1 MNKNVKIGMI
11 IIIAIFI
18 ICLIVNGFYK
28 RNVSKNSDLEENEEE
43 ISSTNEAQEQN
54 EILDEVK
61 VHGYHLVTY
70 DQSANQ
76 NSFLQDLTVNSTE
89 ESKIRFVIGTIDDN
103 YIVKERTEFE
113 VDCKSGKNQLDLSNK
128 RYLLKEG
135 EYLFMDI
142 AGQDV
147 LYKKLN
153 SQKNALVQTESN
165 RKQGKMVMTQSDYI
179 LPFEY
184 TLEKVK
190 EYNCL
195 VIGNEITI
203 KDDSYGAGAS
213 EETLD
218 YYYLTKTRL
227 EETFDKINM
236 NRISGVDWEKSE
248 NSTDRL
254 SWINNNLSQKTVSNL
269 DLVIFQLG
277 DNYNFENDFENDI
290 NEMVQAIKKYSPGV
304 EMVFIGRWF
313 TSNEHDRRLPGIC
326 ERVGIKFIDISD
338 LSDEDEDEYKTPISI
353 MEEDVQKQKYYPNND
368 AMQII
373 SNRIIEL
380 LKF

>member
-1 MNKNVKIGMI
+1 MNKNAKISMI

-28 RNVSKNSDLEENEEE
+28 RNVSKNSTLEENEKK
-43 ISSTNEAQEQN
+43 ISLTNEAQEQD

-76 NSFLQDLTVNSTE
+76 NSFLQDLTVNSKE

-113 VDCKSGKNQLDLSNK
+113 VDCKNGKNQLDLSNK

-147 LYKKLN
+147 LYKKSN
-153 SQKNALVQTESN
+153 SQKNALVQTESDK
-165 RKQGKMVMTQSDYI
+165 KQGKMVMAQSDYI

-184 TLEKVK
+184 TLEKVQ

-203 KDDSYGAGAS
+203 KDGSYGAGAS

-254 SWINNNLSQKTVSNL
+254 TWINNNLSQKTVSNL

-338 LSDEDEDEYKTPISI
+338 LADEDEYKTPISI
-353 MEEDVQKQKYYPNND
+353 IEEDIQTQKYYPSND

-373 SNRIIEL
+373 SNRIMEL

>member
-1 MNKNVKIGMI
+1 MNKNVKIIMI

-28 RNVSKNSDLEENEEE
+28 RNVSKNSNLEENEEK
-43 ISSTNEAQEQN
+43 ISSTNETQEQD
-54 EILDEVK
+54 ETLEEVK
-61 VHGYHLVTY
+61 LHGYHLVTY

-103 YIVKERTEFE
+103 YIVKERMEFE

-184 TLEKVK
+184 TLEKVQ

-203 KDDSYGAGAS
+203 KDGSYGAGAS
-213 EETLD
+213 EETID
-218 YYYLTKTRL
+218 YYYLTKMRL
-227 EETFDKINM
+227 EEIFDKVNM
-236 NRISGVDWEKSE
+236 NRISGVDWEASE

-254 SWINNNLSQKTVSNL
+254 TWINNNLSQKTVINL
-269 DLVIFQLG
+269 DLLIFQLG

-290 NEMVQAIKKYSPGV
+290 NEMVQSIKKYSPGV
-304 EMVFIGRWF
+304 EMVFISRWF

-338 LSDEDEDEYKTPISI
+338 LSDEDEYKTPISI
-353 MEEDVQKQKYYPNND
+353 MEEDIQTQKYYPSND